1 MNVYWSNFTED
12 SVLHYYE
19 INLVLYTLC
28 NYSKYIDLGGKKQKN
43 YEVHFWIFTFN
54 MFGKGYQTSWKM
66 NMVDSGVKGFN

>member
-28 NYSKYIDLGGKKQKN
+28 NYSKYIDLGGKNQKI

-54 MFGKGYQTSWKM
+54 MFGQGYQTS
-66 NMVDSGVKGFN
+66 